1 MEQLSREEQLSYKKE
16 LLDFI
21 NKKIQDN
28 HIRIKELRKE
38 IIKLTEENNKLIPKS
53 NDLYKSINDVDYN
66 SNSFCCTS
74 YSSNDNGS
82 INCCNLASNGMV
94 NFNQELKL
102 VRSSLNSF
110 EDDTR
115 TIQNNFVSASN
126 INNNSSQK
134 RFDVNLNGM
143 SKKEAENYINIIKKS
158 LI

>member
-66 SNSFCCTS
+66 SFGCTS

-82 INCCNLASNGMV
+82 INCCNLASNGML
-94 NFNQELKL
+94 NSNQELKL

-110 EDDTR
+110 EDDMR

-126 INNNSSQK
+126 INNNFSQK